1 VSSLEGEVQAEAAE
15 TAAPVAAAIA
25 ESVAVQEATETV
37 AEAIA
42 PVVAEVAE
50 LAEEV
55 RESVADIQDE
65 EERQWLRNEL
75 LEMEERIVTRTTA
88 LLASSSISESPATE
102 TAEAIAEAAEEVAE
116 AAAEEAEE
124 VAAVEEALLDPTE
137 PEPLVAAA
145 PGRRRPRGVRR
156 RRQ

>member
-1 VSSLEGEVQAEAAE
+1 MSTIENEVQAEAAE

-75 LEMEERIVTRTTA
+75 LEMEERIVTRTRA

-102 TAEAIAEAAEEVAE
+102 TAEEIVQAAEEVAE

-124 VAAVEEALLDPTE
+124 VAAVEEALLDPTA
-137 PEPLVAAA
+137 PEPLVAAEA

-156 RRQ
+156 RR